1 MTHKL
6 LPLHLKAFFIQQIAA
21 RWNSLDDKSDY
32 IEKEEND
39 RRRYFLEKTTNS
51 LNSIFKSASAP
62 SDTSENHSSDTD
74 LSTKSDSS
82 QQLLVASREDLEILS
97 EIEIPRTPRNTA
109 MPVMAEDS
117 LDDVISDEEST
128 ICDERPKLSDYTIPT
143 SIDTEAIFATISDY
157 SKMSVE
163 KIKKSLTSL
172 RKRNSPTT
180 SSLQTSR
187 STSELDCRN
196 LESSN
201 DDPDRMKY
209 LIFMFT
215 IRWVFNLMHRFLIG
229 AQASFILIG

>member
-1 MTHKL
+1 M
-6 LPLHLKAFFIQQIAA
+6 
-21 RWNSLDDKSDY
+21 DDKSDY

-62 SDTSENHSSDTD
+62 SDTSDHSSDTS

-82 QQLLVASREDLEILS
+82 QLLLIATFDDLGFSS
-97 EIEIPRTPRNTA
+97 EIEIPRAPRNTA

-163 KIKKSLTSL
+163 KIKESLTSL

-180 SSLQTSR
+180 SSLRSSR
-187 STSELDCRN
+187 STSTLDCRN

-215 IRWVFNLMHRFLIG
+215 IRWVFNLTHRSLIG
-229 AQASFILIG
+229 PQASSNFDWLTIGHFENLC

>member
-1 MTHKL
+1 M
-6 LPLHLKAFFIQQIAA
+6 
-21 RWNSLDDKSDY
+21 DDKSDY

-39 RRRYFLEKTTNS
+39 RRRYFLEKTTDS

-62 SDTSENHSSDTD
+62 SDTSEDHSSDTNI
-74 LSTKSDSS
+74 STESDIS
-82 QQLLVASREDLEILS
+82 QQLLIASLDDLENLS

-109 MPVMAEDS
+109 MPLMAEDS

-163 KIKKSLTSL
+163 KIKESLTNL

-180 SSLQTSR
+180 SSSLRTSR
-187 STSELDCRN
+187 STSVLDCRN
-196 LESSN
+196 LENSN
-201 DDPDRMKY
+201 HDPDRMKY

-215 IRWVFNLMHRFLIG
+215 IRWVFNLMQRSLIG
-229 AQASFILIG
+229 QPSSILIG

>member
-1 MTHKL
+1 M
-6 LPLHLKAFFIQQIAA
+6 
-21 RWNSLDDKSDY
+21 DDKSDY

-39 RRRYFLEKTTNS
+39 RRRYFLEKTTDS

-62 SDTSENHSSDTD
+62 SDSSEGHSSDTNI
-74 LSTKSDSS
+74 STESDIS
-82 QQLLVASREDLEILS
+82 QQLLIASLDETGNDDLENLS

-109 MPVMAEDS
+109 MPIMAEDS

-163 KIKKSLTSL
+163 KIKESLTNL

-180 SSLQTSR
+180 SSSLRTSR
-187 STSELDCRN
+187 STSVLDCRN

-201 DDPDRMKY
+201 HDPDRMKY

-215 IRWVFNLMHRFLIG
+215 IRWDFNLMQRSLIG
-229 AQASFILIG
+229 QPSSILIG

>member
-1 MTHKL
+1 M
-6 LPLHLKAFFIQQIAA
+6 
-21 RWNSLDDKSDY
+21 
-32 IEKEEND
+32 
-39 RRRYFLEKTTNS
+39 EKTTDS

-62 SDTSENHSSDTD
+62 SDTSEDHSSDTNI
-74 LSTKSDSS
+74 STESDIS
-82 QQLLVASREDLEILS
+82 QQLLIASLDDLENLS

-109 MPVMAEDS
+109 MPLMAEDS

-163 KIKKSLTSL
+163 KIKESLTNL

-180 SSLQTSR
+180 SSSLRTSR
-187 STSELDCRN
+187 STSVLDCRN
-196 LESSN
+196 LENSN
-201 DDPDRMKY
+201 HDPDRMKY

-215 IRWVFNLMHRFLIG
+215 IRWVFNLMQRSLIG
-229 AQASFILIG
+229 QASSILIIKI

>member
-1 MTHKL
+1 M
-6 LPLHLKAFFIQQIAA
+6 
-21 RWNSLDDKSDY
+21 DDKSDY

-39 RRRYFLEKTTNS
+39 RRRYFLEKTTDS

-62 SDTSENHSSDTD
+62 SDTSEDHSDTNI
-74 LSTKSDSS
+74 STESDIS
-82 QQLLVASREDLEILS
+82 QQLLIASLDETGNDDLENLS

-109 MPVMAEDS
+109 MPLMAEDS

-163 KIKKSLTSL
+163 KIKESLTNL

-180 SSLQTSR
+180 SSSLRTSR
-187 STSELDCRN
+187 SRSVLDCRN
-196 LESSN
+196 LENSN
-201 DDPDRMKY
+201 HDPDRMKY

-215 IRWVFNLMHRFLIG
+215 IRWVFNLMQRSLIR
-229 AQASFILIG
+229 QASSILIIKFDWLTIAMDGP

>member
-1 MTHKL
+1 M
-6 LPLHLKAFFIQQIAA
+6 
-21 RWNSLDDKSDY
+21 DDKSDY

-172 RKRNSPTT
+172 RKRNSPKT
-180 SSLQTSR
+180 SSLRTSR

>member
-1 MTHKL
+1 M
-6 LPLHLKAFFIQQIAA
+6 
-21 RWNSLDDKSDY
+21 DDKSDY

-39 RRRYFLEKTTNS
+39 RRRYFLEKTTDS
-51 LNSIFKSASAP
+51 LNSISNSASAP
-62 SDTSENHSSDTD
+62 SDTSEDHSSDTNI
-74 LSTKSDSS
+74 STESDIS
-82 QQLLVASREDLEILS
+82 QQLLIASLDDLENLS

-109 MPVMAEDS
+109 MPLMAEDS

-172 RKRNSPTT
+172 RKRNTPTT
-180 SSLQTSR
+180 SSLRTSR
-187 STSELDCRN
+187 STSALDCRN
-196 LESSN
+196 LENSN

-215 IRWVFNLMHRFLIG
+215 IRWVFNLMHRSLID
-229 AQASFILIG
+229 AQA

>member
-1 MTHKL
+1 M
-6 LPLHLKAFFIQQIAA
+6 
-21 RWNSLDDKSDY
+21 
-32 IEKEEND
+32 
-39 RRRYFLEKTTNS
+39 EKTTDS

-62 SDTSENHSSDTD
+62 SDTSEKHSSDTNISTESD
-74 LSTKSDSS
+74 LS
-82 QQLLVASREDLEILS
+82 QQLLIASLDDLENLS

-109 MPVMAEDS
+109 MPIMAEDS

-163 KIKKSLTSL
+163 KIRESLTNL

-180 SSLQTSR
+180 SSSLRTSR
-187 STSELDCRN
+187 STSVLDCRN

-201 DDPDRMKY
+201 HDPDRMKY

-215 IRWVFNLMHRFLIG
+215 IRWVFNLSSALIG
-229 AQASFILIG
+229 QASDWLTIDHFENLCKSFLLGSVLRTCH

>member
-1 MTHKL
+1 M
-6 LPLHLKAFFIQQIAA
+6 
-21 RWNSLDDKSDY
+21 DDKSDY

-39 RRRYFLEKTTNS
+39 RRRYFLEKTTDS

-62 SDTSENHSSDTD
+62 SDTSENHSSDTNI
-74 LSTKSDSS
+74 STESDIS
-82 QQLLVASREDLEILS
+82 QQLLIASLDDLENLS

-109 MPVMAEDS
+109 MPLMAEDS

-163 KIKKSLTSL
+163 KIKESLTNL

-180 SSLQTSR
+180 SSSLRTSR
-187 STSELDCRN
+187 STSVLDCRN
-196 LESSN
+196 LENSN
-201 DDPDRMKY
+201 HDPDRMKY

-215 IRWVFNLMHRFLIG
+215 IRWVFNLMQRSLIG
-229 AQASFILIG
+229 QPSSILIG